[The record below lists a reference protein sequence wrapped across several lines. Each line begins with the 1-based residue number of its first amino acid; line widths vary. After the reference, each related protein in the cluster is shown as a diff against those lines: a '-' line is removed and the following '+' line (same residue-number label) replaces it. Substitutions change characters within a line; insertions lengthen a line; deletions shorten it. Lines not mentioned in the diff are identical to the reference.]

1 MLTKLRLIIST
12 FFLVLFF
19 NNLYSSDIPTIVI
32 APSKKPQSI
41 STVGS
46 SVTVIDERDLKNSN
60 EFFIGDIINYSS
72 PSTNYYSSGG
82 YGTFSAIQLRG
93 LPKRYSTIYIDG
105 VKMSDPSSI
114 SNDYYIDDILKSQ
127 IQRIEIL
134 RGNQSSIYG
143 SGAMGGTINII
154 TKKGKPGFHRDVNYN
169 AASHGTHDL
178 SLSFSGADEKNNFWI
193 GLEKFMTDGI
203 SAMSDNSEEDGYKNN
218 TVVANYDRIFNEK
231 IKLESKFRF
240 NNNHLK
246 FDTADSSFCT
256 NCNDDN
262 SSRSREANGLL
273 NFIYQPSDNFS
284 NQFKFVKTHN
294 RRAYDE
300 YSKWGS
306 GRAEDYYRGFREAF
320 YYTGSY
326 NFNLD
331 NSLTIGYEKEF
342 DEMDWEKSGKDYN
355 RSEQIDSKYFDYQS
369 RILNNLYVTAG
380 ARFDN
385 HTSAGSEDSHR
396 FSLAYLFE
404 DRNTKIKSS
413 YGSSFRYPSLYEIY
427 VAWDDENKKKVA
439 ETGRSFDLGIEKSFT
454 DLNLDLDLT
463 WFTHEYHDTLDGW
476 KDSPTDSAGYHNQG
490 GLVQSDGIE
499 LIGRWKKNENLNF
512 NLNYTYTST
521 YDGADMDDALN
532 EGGTG
537 GGAFLDSRLVRVPRH
552 LINLSTYYKLPNSN
566 LSFNLQT
573 IWSDDMRDYGNF
585 NSPKHGT
592 DYADV
597 KLDDF
602 LVNHLSINYDL
613 FGYDTFF
620 KINNIFDE
628 KYNTA
633 LDYSQM
639 DRTFNFGIKRV
650 Y

>member
-1 MLTKLRLIIST
+1 MNKIIAFLILILLINKLH
-12 FFLVLFF
+12 
-19 NNLYSSDIPTIVI
+19 SSEIPTIVI

-41 STVGS
+41 STVGT
-46 SVTVIDERDLKNSN
+46 SVTVIDEKDLENSN
-60 EFFIGDIINYSS
+60 EFFIGDVLSYSS

-105 VKMSDPSSI
+105 VKMSDPSAI
-114 SNDYYIDDILKSQ
+114 SNDYYIDDILKNQ
-127 IQRIEIL
+127 VERIEIL

-143 SGAMGGTINII
+143 SGAMGGTINIV
-154 TKKGKPGFHRDVNYN
+154 TKKGKPGFHKEVKYN
-169 AASHGTHDL
+169 TASHGTHNL
-178 SLSFSGADEKNNFWI
+178 SASFSGADEKNNFWI
-193 GLEKFMTDGI
+193 GIEKFMTDGI
-203 SAMSDNSEEDGYKNN
+203 SAMSDNDEEDGYKNN
-218 TVVANYDRIFNEK
+218 TLVANYSR
-231 IKLESKFRF
+231 KLTDKFKLDSKFRF
-240 NNNHLK
+240 NYNHLK

-262 SSRSREANGLL
+262 SSRSKEANGLL
-273 NFIYQPSDNFS
+273 NFVYETSPKFS
-284 NQFKFVKTHN
+284 NQLKLVKTHN

-300 YSKWGS
+300 YSKWGT
-306 GRAEDYYRGFREAF
+306 GRAEDYYRGLREAI
-320 YYTGSY
+320 YYSGTY
-326 NFNLD
+326 NYNLD
-331 NSLTIGYEKEF
+331 NSITFGYEKEF

-355 RSEQIDSKYFDYQS
+355 RSEQINSKYFDIQS
-369 RILNNLYVTAG
+369 RVFENFYVTAG
-380 ARFDN
+380 ARFDD
-385 HTSAGSEDSHR
+385 HSKAGSEDSHR
-396 FSLAYLFE
+396 LSAAYLL
-404 DRNTKIKSS
+404 DNNTKFKSS
-413 YGSSFRYPSLYEIY
+413 YGTSFRYPSLYEIY

-439 ETGRSFDLGIEKSFT
+439 ETGKSFDLGIEKIFSDFG
-454 DLNLDLDLT
+454 LQLDLT

-476 KDSPTDSAGYHNQG
+476 KDSPSDSAGYHNQP

-499 LIGRWKKNENLNF
+499 FITKWKKNDNLNF

-521 YDGADMDDALN
+521 YDGADMDDALDADGN
-532 EGGTG
+532 SGGTG
-537 GGAFLDSRLVRVPRH
+537 GGAFLDSRMVRIPRH
-552 LINLSTYYKLPNSN
+552 NINLSTYYKLPNSN
-566 LSFNLQT
+566 LSFNLHS

-597 KLDDF
+597 KLDDYF
-602 LVNHLSINYDL
+602 VNHLSINYDL